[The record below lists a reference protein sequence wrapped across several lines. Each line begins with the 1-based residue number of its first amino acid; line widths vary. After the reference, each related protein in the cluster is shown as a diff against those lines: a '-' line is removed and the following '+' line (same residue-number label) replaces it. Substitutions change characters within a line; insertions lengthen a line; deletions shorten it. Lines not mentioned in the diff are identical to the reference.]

1 MVTCIDIL
9 KALAIYWKTIFII
22 VYPLALLPIFLMN
35 NTPAMRCLYV
45 VVLMAGF
52 WVLEVLPLAVTA
64 MIPLALFPTMGILD
78 TKKTSMAYFKDSNMM
93 FVGGLIIAL
102 AIEFC
107 NLHTRI
113 SLHAIKLI
121 GCSYR
126 RLNFG
131 LVTLTMLV
139 SMWIS
144 NTAATAMMIPIIEAV
159 LAELEG
165 QGLGRVFEKEEN
177 EDPEAEIDPQMQRP
191 TRVTMCFYIGTAYAA
206 SIGGLGCI
214 VGSGTNL
221 ALKGIY
227 ETEFK
232 DSPGVDFNKWLAA
245 NVPLMVAIMYPTWVW
260 MQFWFMGL
268 GRPNSADAKAINV
281 GKEGE
286 EVTRRVLS
294 DKLHEMGRLSNHEV
308 MVGIMFVFAVMLW
321 FLRRPG
327 FMKGWPEY
335 ITDTTVGD
343 ACAAMIVVV
352 LLFIFPARLDFLH
365 VFDKDESKRPTAPS
379 TGLITWRYIHQKMH
393 WSLIFLMGG
402 GFALAD
408 GIKNSG
414 MGELVADQL
423 AAIAGL
429 PRLSVLVLSSLMAM
443 VVTQFTSNAAVANI
457 LLPIVASVAKKAEV
471 HPMYLMMPVCLAC
484 SFAFC
489 LPVSTPPNAIAAAPC
504 NMRTFE
510 MIKVASVIEV
520 IAIVML
526 IAIFPFLGSLIWD
539 FETFPEWAR
548 NTTETE

>member
-1 MVTCIDIL
+1 
-9 KALAIYWKTIFII
+9 
-22 VYPLALLPIFLMN
+22 
-35 NTPAMRCLYV
+35 
-45 VVLMAGF
+45 
-52 WVLEVLPLAVTA
+52 
-64 MIPLALFPTMGILD
+64 
-78 TKKTSMAYFKDSNMM
+78 
-93 FVGGLIIAL
+93 
-102 AIEFC
+102 
-107 NLHTRI
+107 
-113 SLHAIKLI
+113 
-121 GCSYR
+121 
-126 RLNFG
+126 
-131 LVTLTMLV
+131 
-139 SMWIS
+139 
-144 NTAATAMMIPIIEAV
+144 
-159 LAELEG
+159 
-165 QGLGRVFEKEEN
+165 
-177 EDPEAEIDPQMQRP
+177 
-191 TRVTMCFYIGTAYAA
+191 
-206 SIGGLGCI
+206 
-214 VGSGTNL
+214 
-221 ALKGIY
+221 
-227 ETEFK
+227 
-232 DSPGVDFNKWLAA
+232 
-245 NVPLMVAIMYPTWVW
+245 
-260 MQFWFMGL
+260 
-268 GRPNSADAKAINV
+268 
-281 GKEGE
+281 
-286 EVTRRVLS
+286 
-294 DKLHEMGRLSNHEV
+294 
-308 MVGIMFVFAVMLW
+308 
-321 FLRRPG
+321 
-327 FMKGWPEY
+327 
-335 ITDTTVGD
+335 
-343 ACAAMIVVV
+343 MIVVV

-520 IAIVML
+520 IAMVML